1 MGLQTYSY
9 VQCDGCGKW
18 ASDPLF
24 SDDAAAKVA
33 DMRGYQVD
41 AEGHWLCPKCQKESE
56 CIPVSVAIPGCRIA
70 S

>member
-1 MGLQTYSY
+1 MGLKSY
-9 VQCDGCGKW
+9 HHVECDGCGRR

-24 SDDAAAKVA
+24 SDDAATKIA

-41 AEGHWLCPKCQKESE
+41 EEGDWLCPGCQDRQ
-56 CIPVSVAIPGCRIA
+56 AIVLIEVPDGCRIA